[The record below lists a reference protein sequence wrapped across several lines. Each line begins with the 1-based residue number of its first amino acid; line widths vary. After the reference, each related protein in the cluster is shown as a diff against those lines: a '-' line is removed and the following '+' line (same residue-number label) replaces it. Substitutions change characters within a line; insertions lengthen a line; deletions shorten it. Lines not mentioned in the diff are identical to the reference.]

1 MPARQWQELHEV
13 QEAAMRHSRSRR
25 SWGPLKSVHE
35 VTPCSRGCEV
45 PYGCSCEALVVY
57 LRTKTAT
64 IVETL

>member
-1 MPARQWQELHEV
+1 MQQ
-13 QEAAMRHSRSRR
+13 AAMRDAMSRR
-25 SWGPLKSVHE
+25 SWRLLMSVTE
-35 VTPCSRGCEV
+35 VLPCSRGCEV